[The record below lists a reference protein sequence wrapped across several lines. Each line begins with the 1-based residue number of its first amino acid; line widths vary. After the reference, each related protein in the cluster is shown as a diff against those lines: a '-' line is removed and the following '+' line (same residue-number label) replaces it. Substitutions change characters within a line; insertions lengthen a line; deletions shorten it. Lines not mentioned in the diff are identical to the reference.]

1 MKNLKL
7 KYPDH
12 YDWLYPISGNWHL
25 MKTAPEVLKHIMA
38 DGRFKIFPSKCGH
51 KGEIKGRLSCKKSKI
66 VSLHQ
71 GGLSR
76 VLVTEKNI
84 HRIYR
89 FLRL

>member
-38 DGRFKIFPSKCGH
+38 DGWFKIFPSKINVVIRGKL
-51 KGEIKGRLSCKKSKI
+51 KGGFHVNCFFAP
-66 VSLHQ
+66 
-71 GGLSR
+71 G
-76 VLVTEKNI
+76 
-84 HRIYR
+84 
-89 FLRL
+89 